1 MENNE
6 PIIGV
11 VHFPVLGETM
21 YAARGDGCWYQ
32 QGSADPIQIH
42 VNGETTQLQNAM
54 VSASGVQKSDI
65 RLGMGNKSSK
75 LSVVIQGARKVRF
88 FGDCLQHAL
97 VCRGKLDAAIDTV
110 MQPWDVAALIPCIEE
125 AGGIATTLD
134 GKREGVVFGGNLL
147 TSCNQALHDEMV
159 DMLRS

>member
-1 MENNE
+1 
-6 PIIGV
+6 
-11 VHFPVLGETM
+11 
-21 YAARGDGCWYQ
+21 
-32 QGSADPIQIH
+32 
-42 VNGETTQLQNAM
+42 
-54 VSASGVQKSDI
+54 
-65 RLGMGNKSSK
+65 
-75 LSVVIQGARKVRF
+75 VIQGARKVRF